1 MYIQAGALVLAG
13 KAYFHRSEEYFK
25 MEEKCVAIVVVVVV
39 LVLVLIVE
47 ANKGEGLINIY
58 IDIYDR
64 AFPPKQAAI

>member
-1 MYIQAGALVLAG
+1 MLLAG

-39 LVLVLIVE
+39 LVLVVE
-47 ANKGEGLINIY
+47 AHKGEGLINIY